1 MKTLSKLALLVP
13 DGVGVRNFLLGNF
26 LRRIDLS
33 IEVDIFH
40 VISGPALRSISSEHG
55 NNIHWHELPPYRPN
69 QTALIL
75 QTALGYAQ
83 MYWADT
89 MAMRR
94 VRNTPARGT
103 WQQRALTHGT
113 KALGRM
119 SAGPL
124 RMRLLDRL
132 HYAAAGVLP
141 EVDHY
146 KQVFERIQPSVL
158 FCSHQRPS
166 IVLPAILA
174 ARCLG
179 IPTATFIFSW
189 DNITSKGRIT
199 APFDHYLVWSNHMRD
214 ELLRYYPSVPAD
226 CVHVVGT
233 PQFEPYADP
242 DLLWSREEFY
252 SRIGGDPARPLICY
266 SGGDPGTC
274 PEDQEHVRVLLEL
287 IRAGRIKRNCQV
299 IVRPVPVEDARR
311 YDGVRASFPELI
323 FARPKWEHTA
333 GGDWSRVIP
342 TKEDIQFLAN
352 LTYHCD
358 LNVNLGSTMTLDFG
372 IRNKPV
378 VNIAFDVADP
388 PLFGM
393 SLWDYYYFFDHY
405 RPVVELKA
413 ARPARSADQLA
424 DLINTY
430 LENPELDAEGRNQ
443 LVNMQIGVP
452 LAESSDRIL
461 DALHTVAGGIHRGE
475 VAGQGRLARVVA
487 N

>member
-26 LRRIDLS
+26 LRRLDPS
-33 IEVDIFH
+33 TDVDIFH
-40 VISGPALRSISSEHG
+40 VIPGAALRSISTEHG
-55 NNIHWHELPPYRPN
+55 KNVRWHELLPYRPN
-69 QTALIL
+69 EMALIL

-89 MAMRR
+89 MAMQR
-94 VRNTPARGT
+94 VRNTPAHGT
-103 WQQRALTHGT
+103 WQQRALTHGAR
-113 KALGRM
+113 ALGRI
-119 SAGPL
+119 SAAPL
-124 RMRLLDRL
+124 CMRLLDRL
-132 HYAAAGVLP
+132 HYATVEKFP

-146 KQVFERIQPSVL
+146 KRMFERIQPSVL

-166 IVLPAILA
+166 IVLPAVLA
-174 ARCLG
+174 ARCMG

-214 ELLRYYPSVPAD
+214 ELLRYYPNVPAR

-233 PQFEPYADP
+233 PQFEPYADA
-242 DLLWSREEFY
+242 DLLWSKEEFC
-252 SRIGGDPARPLICY
+252 SRIGADSARPLICY

-274 PEDQEHVRVLLEL
+274 PEDQEHIRVLLEL
-287 IRAGRIKRNCQV
+287 IRDGRIKRNCQV
-299 IVRPVPVEDARR
+299 IVRPVPVEDGRR
-311 YDGVRASFPELI
+311 YDGVRARFPELI
-323 FARPKWEHTA
+323 FAQPNWEHVEA
-333 GGDWSRVIP
+333 GDWSRVIP
-342 TKEDIQFLAN
+342 TKDDIQFLAN

-378 VNIAFDVADP
+378 VNIAFDIADP
-388 PLFGM
+388 PIFGM

-413 ARPARSADQLA
+413 ARPARSAEQLA
-424 DLINTY
+424 DLINAY
-430 LENPELDAEGRNQ
+430 LENPDLDAEGRRQ
-443 LVNMQIGVP
+443 LVNMQVGVP
-452 LAESSDRIL
+452 LAESSSRIVDIL
-461 DALHTVAGGIHRGE
+461 SDVAGHTHQGE
-475 VAGQGRLARVVA
+475 VTGQARLAGVVA